1 MPIFETRKQREKRL
15 EKERREE
22 ERRIDKQK
30 KEQERLESKAEK
42 ERLRAEDRREKL
54 ALRQKQ
60 EAEKT
65 IAALEK
71 REIALALQLTKL
83 KNQELLEEEKRIEA
97 EKKANIGKRK
107 KQIKPILTKEEIKE
121 SKILLESLEQKRADI
136 LKKLTSAQ
144 ETELGLLNEE
154 LAEVGED
161 IKYVEKKLSDPRAQT
176 IENKSAV
183 LQSLEAQLADIRKET
198 NKAKKELA
206 KRKRNL
212 GKLGKVQ
219 NSSTP
224 TESSTNIGYGSLRSF
239 DENVSTPKQRQIT
252 GKGLVS
258 AAKSIGSVATASG
271 FVLGGEHT
279 QKLLGTAIAAKMA
292 IGQLSSDYEGIRR
305 GSGSLLGTSNSNRR
319 AKDPAVD
326 AIEHSEERI
335 VTAIQTTNERLI
347 DKQAEANKIAKDT
360 LDFQEDN
367 AKNIQENAEQAN
379 RAIRSFR
386 NAGESP
392 SANMAKRLN
401 PDGSPKEAN
410 KGWLASIGSAFSN
423 PLSTIG
429 GLFAGKKLL
438 GLGKGA
444 LGMIPKTLGSIGKA
458 LMGGGLLASGASVAG
473 KALSTGSKVVGSVAA
488 KTGTAVAKSAP
499 AIAKT
504 ITKTGVQGLTKIVGS
519 SMLKKVP
526 ILGAIAGG
534 AYAIGRALTG
544 DYEGAGLELA
554 SGAAST
560 IPGIGTGASI
570 AIDAYSIK
578 RDLDREAATLEVSQ
592 AQLSQSK
599 QTPAP
604 VRPTYEGIP
613 QPSAAPGPSV
623 QNTQSSV
630 AQRPLKPAPVITP
643 THDIKSAITAVATTE
658 GIDPAHFMAMAGHE
672 SGMNTKA
679 VSPTGAR
686 GLFQFTRG
694 TGREYAKKLGFT
706 GDLKTILEDPVKNS
720 QMAARLYKD
729 NLNYLRPT
737 MKQVG
742 FADEQTAAYLGHNI
756 GMGGATNFLKQYGR
770 NPNAQIEMTREM
782 KHNPANFKPGDT
794 YASAMNRISNIAGAG
809 AAEKYRGQV
818 NPKDSGN
825 MGVLNKNIQE
835 REQLDT
841 RMNRSKPTTNLNV
854 NNINQ
859 RGNNNSGQTTARK
872 AHVQPR
878 YEEPT
883 ILTLMFQTLSG
894 VVS

>member
-1 MPIFETRKQREKRL
+1 LAYVAPQSTKPRQRGP
-15 EKERREE
+15 RE
-22 ERRIDKQK
+22 
-30 KEQERLESKAEK
+30 
-42 ERLRAEDRREKL
+42 
-54 ALRQKQ
+54 
-60 EAEKT
+60 
-65 IAALEK
+65 
-71 REIALALQLTKL
+71 
-83 KNQELLEEEKRIEA
+83 
-97 EKKANIGKRK
+97 
-107 KQIKPILTKEEIKE
+107 
-121 SKILLESLEQKRADI
+121 
-136 LKKLTSAQ
+136 
-144 ETELGLLNEE
+144 
-154 LAEVGED
+154 
-161 IKYVEKKLSDPRAQT
+161 
-176 IENKSAV
+176 
-183 LQSLEAQLADIRKET
+183 
-198 NKAKKELA
+198 
-206 KRKRNL
+206 
-212 GKLGKVQ
+212 
-219 NSSTP
+219 
-224 TESSTNIGYGSLRSF
+224 
-239 DENVSTPKQRQIT
+239 IT

-258 AAKSIGSVATASG
+258 AAKSVGSIATASG
-271 FVLGGEHT
+271 FILGGEHT

-292 IGQLSSDYEGIRR
+292 IGQLSTNYEGIRR
-305 GSGSLLGTSNSNRR
+305 GSGPLLGARNSNRQY
-319 AKDPAVD
+319 KDPAVD
-326 AIEHSEERI
+326 AIRHSEERI
-335 VTAIQTTNERLI
+335 VTAIHTTNDRLI
-347 DKQAEANKIAKDT
+347 DKQSEANKIAKDT
-360 LDFQEDN
+360 LDFQEDS
-367 AKNIQENAEQAN
+367 AKNAQDGVEQTN
-379 RAIRSFR
+379 RAIRSFGSK
-386 NAGESP
+386 GESP
-392 SANMAKRLN
+392 SANMAKRIN

-410 KGWLASIGSAFSN
+410 KGWLSSISNVFSN

-438 GLGKGA
+438 GLSKGA
-444 LGMIPKTLGSIGKA
+444 LGMIPKALGSVGKA
-458 LMGGGLLASGASVAG
+458 LMGGGLLAAGASTVG

-578 RDLDREAATLEVSQ
+578 RDLDREAETLEVSQ
-592 AQLSQSK
+592 AQLSQSESK
-599 QTPAP
+599 PAP

-613 QPSAAPGPSV
+613 QPSVAPGPSV
-623 QNTQSSV
+623 SNTQPSV
-630 AQRPLKPAPVITP
+630 AQRQSKPAPVITP
-643 THDIKSAITAVATTE
+643 THDVKSAITAVATAE

-672 SGMNTKA
+672 SKMNTKA

-706 GDLKTILEDPVKNS
+706 GDLRTILEDPVKNS

-737 MKQVG
+737 MEKVG
-742 FADEQTAAYLGHNI
+742 FSDEQTAAYLGHNI

-770 NPNAQIEMTREM
+770 NPNARIEMTQAM
-782 KHNPANFKPGDT
+782 KDNPVNFKAGDT
-794 YASAMNRISNIAGAG
+794 YASAMNRISNNAGSG
-809 AAEKYRGQV
+809 AAKKYRGQV
-818 NPKDSGN
+818 APRDSGN

-859 RGNNNSGQTTARK
+859 RGNNNSGQTTAKK
-872 AHVQPR
+872 AHIQPR

-894 VVS
+894 VIS